1 MEEKLHSFL
10 QSGLLER
17 YLVGDTSIAENL
29 EIEHL
34 IDNHA
39 EIAKVFEKLQDNL
52 EIVAKANAVEAP
64 LGVLNKI
71 LESTKEAPKIIAMP
85 RQKTPWYSVAASI
98 VAFAFATWSFV
109 LYQKNQALNNENNI
123 VVDEIFDLRGDIDKN
138 NSKLDALALQLEKL
152 NNPDS
157 KKYVLRGNERAK
169 DLETVAYI
177 NPVERTSMIDVVSLP
192 KLSEDQ
198 YYQLRVELEDKMV
211 SLGALEDYQRTLKP
225 IPYMEDALALSI
237 TIENRNGEISS
248 EEQEV
253 AEISLK
259 DK

>member
-29 EIEHL
+29 EVEHQM
-34 IDNHA
+34 DNHP
-39 EIAKVFEKLQDNL
+39 EIAEAFEKLQTNL

-71 LESTKEAPKIIAMP
+71 LESTKQEPKVITIP
-85 RQKTPWYSVAASI
+85 QRKTPWYSIAASI
-98 VAFAFATWSFV
+98 AAFAFATWSFV
-109 LYQKNQALNNENNI
+109 LYQKNQALNSENNV
-123 VVDEIFDLRGDIDKN
+123 VVDEIFDLREDIDKN

-157 KKYVLRGNERAK
+157 RKYVLEGNERAK
-169 DLETVAYI
+169 NLKTVAYI
-177 NPVERTSMIDVVSLP
+177 NPIEKTSMIDVVSLP
-192 KLSEDQ
+192 KLPENQ
-198 YYQLRVELEDKMV
+198 YYQLRAELEDKMV
-211 SLGALEDYQRTLKP
+211 SLGYLEDYQRTLKP

-237 TIENRNGEISS
+237 VIQNRNGDPTTEDK
-248 EEQEV
+248 EV
-253 AEISLK
+253 AEISLR
-259 DK
+259 DN